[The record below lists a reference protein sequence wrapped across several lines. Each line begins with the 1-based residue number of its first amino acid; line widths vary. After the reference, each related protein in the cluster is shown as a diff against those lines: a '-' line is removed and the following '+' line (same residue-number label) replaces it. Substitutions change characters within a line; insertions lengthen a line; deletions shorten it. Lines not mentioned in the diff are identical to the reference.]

1 MEFMNKNNQH
11 QDSVQK
17 LLVTRPYIPS
27 TEKYMRYV
35 EAAFQN
41 QWLTNNG
48 PLVNELTQKLK
59 DYLGVEYLLLVS
71 NGTSALQIA
80 YQLKNLANKS
90 VITTPFTF
98 PATSTALLWQN
109 AKPVFADIDPNSWNL
124 CPNSVEKKLQQDK
137 AEAIVPVNI
146 FGMPCDMEAFDLL
159 AEKYQVPVIYDSA
172 QALLSKYKG
181 KSIFHYG
188 HIHCVSFH
196 ATKLFHTVEGGAL
209 VFKDEADYEKAKKL
223 INFGIDE
230 HGQVSEVGINA
241 KMSELHAAMGLCIF
255 DDLGDIV
262 ENREESALL
271 YKEALQDSVEFQK
284 TDSNVYTP
292 PMYMPIRLSSNQQLL
307 SVQKALADKGIFSR
321 KYFSPTKVDLAIQA
335 QVTDLAVT
343 QAIADN
349 ILCIPLMYGMSQNDI
364 NSIADIVKSH
374 SR

>member
-1 MEFMNKNNQH
+1 MNKNNQH
-11 QDSVQK
+11 QNSAQK

-27 TEKYMRYV
+27 TEKYMHYV
-35 EAAFQN
+35 EAAFKN

-59 DYLGVEYLLLVS
+59 DHLNVKYLLLVS

-80 YQLKNLANKS
+80 YQIKNLANKKA
-90 VITTPFTF
+90 ITTPFTF

-109 AKPVFADIDPNSWNL
+109 ATPVFADIDPNSWNL
-124 CPNSVEKKLQQDK
+124 CPDSVEQKLQQGQTG
-137 AEAIVPVNI
+137 AIVPVNI

-159 AEKYQVPVIYDSA
+159 AEKYQVPIIYDSA
-172 QALLSKYKG
+172 QALLSQYKG
-181 KSIFHYG
+181 HSIFNYG
-188 HIHCVSFH
+188 DIHCISFH

-230 HGQVSEVGINA
+230 RGQVSEVGINA

-255 DDLGDIV
+255 DDLADIV
-262 ENREESALL
+262 ENREESARL
-271 YKEALQDSVEFQK
+271 YKEALQDHVEFQK
-284 TDSNVYTP
+284 TDINVYTP
-292 PMYMPIRLSSNQQLL
+292 PMYMPIKLSSNQQLL
-307 SVQKALADKGIFSR
+307 SVQNALADKGFFSR

-343 QAIADN
+343 KDIADN
-349 ILCIPLMYGMSQNDI
+349 ILCLPLMYGMNPNDI
-364 NSIADIVKSH
+364 NFIADIVKSH